1 MWTSSNGRQHI
12 AGNQG
17 PPRGTRGRRA
27 IALVDA
33 GTGCASPADGR
44 ERLLEALDAVPPDGV
59 LEIRFG
65 FDPTALIATAAERGF
80 HAEVAVRGAAGW
92 VLAVRAPGAPEILD
106 LRDLEAPEPL
116 ERILEACAAL
126 PPGAGLLARTP
137 RPPRMLL
144 PQLERRALAWEVI
157 EEPDRSGLVWVQRP
171 R

>member
-1 MWTSSNGRQHI
+1 M
-12 AGNQG
+12 AGSIS
-17 PPRGTRGRRA
+17 RGTRSRRG
-27 IALVDA
+27 IALVDPGA
-33 GTGCASPADGR
+33 GCDSPAGGR
-44 ERLLEALDAVPPDGV
+44 GPLLQALQSVPPDGV

-65 FDPTALIATAAERGF
+65 FDPTALIAVAAERGF
-80 HAEVAVRGAAGW
+80 RAEVAVRYAAGW
-92 VLAVRAPGAPEILD
+92 VLTVRARGAPEILD

-116 ERILEACAAL
+116 ERILEASAAL
-126 PPGAGLLARTP
+126 TPGAALLARTP

>member
-1 MWTSSNGRQHI
+1 M
-12 AGNQG
+12 AGSIS
-17 PPRGTRGRRA
+17 RESRGRRA

-33 GTGCASPADGR
+33 RSDADSPAAGR
-44 ERLLEALDAVPPDGV
+44 ERLLNALDAVPSDGV

-65 FDPTALIATAAERGF
+65 FDPTTLLPAATERGF
-80 HAEVAVRGAAGW
+80 SANLACRAADGW

-116 ERILEACAAL
+116 ERILEACAGLA
-126 PPGAGLLARTP
+126 PGATLLARTP

-144 PQLERRALAWEVI
+144 PQLERRALSWEVI
-157 EEPDRSGLVWVQRP
+157 EEPDGSGLVWVQRP